1 MWDVATGE
9 QKATLTE
16 HAGIG
21 KLLVHSPDGSTIA
34 TGAEH
39 HNDRTVR
46 LWDAATGKRKTTLI
60 HTHCVLGFVYSPD
73 GSTVK
78 FMLIVNVKNGILS
91 VNLITP
97 LSWSLLCLRN
107 ATRFSLTRS
116 NEILW

>member
-73 GSTVK
+73 GSTITTSAVK
-78 FMLIVNVKNGILS
+78 LIVNVKNGILTGQS
-91 VNLITP
+91 N
-97 LSWSLLCLRN
+97 SLLCLRN